1 MSSEPAAW
9 GVLRVGGGWVSILAN
24 EVQAETSRK
33 SFDKTENWVHEVAPL
48 YRSPALT
55 DAERPLGDPEIAV
68 EILRLRVAELE
79 DAIRRLPTLTDAE
92 REAVEWCV
100 EMASLHATE
109 CDEEIATLRGLLER
123 LA

>member
-33 SFDKTENWVHEVAPL
+33 SWDERENWVHEVIQL
-48 YRSPALT
+48 YRQ
-55 DAERPLGDPEIAV
+55 
-68 EILRLRVAELE
+68 
-79 DAIRRLPTLTDAE
+79 PTLTDEE

-100 EMASLHATE
+100 EMAVVHATE
-109 CDEEIATLRGLLER
+109 CDEEIATLRSLLER
-123 LA
+123 FA